1 MKCLIYYTYELRQAI
16 KDRLLEMGFD
26 DLCRQQEILEAEET
40 KLFNTLG
47 MFR

>member
-26 DLCRQQEILEAEET
+26 DLCRQQEI
-40 KLFNTLG
+40 
-47 MFR
+47 FRSNDWVE